1 MDRGCAK
8 RQAELA
14 NTQYQGKGETTAL
27 SRGGNSFPVCAVVAS
42 EELTCQLPVDR
53 LPGLVAC
60 QQGSFPVEWEQ
71 EKEAIFMELSDRIAL
86 VRKAAGLTQEQLGA
100 LVGVTRQA
108 VSKWESGQA
117 VPDAV
122 TAAKLCEALH
132 VSADFVLLGKEP
144 DGVQPPTYTP
154 PDTCPCCG
162 RAVAGSVCTVCG
174 YQLPE
179 HPPRGPRYALVAE
192 IAGYVNK
199 AEEHA
204 AELEKYCG
212 LSMEYAQAAITQ
224 SISLYSSM
232 LIRRDLD
239 DGAARYL
246 ASVLD
251 RSYFRLRIVQDDG
264 KETGDALL
272 AKPAAMELPPL
283 PKEDGI
289 GFWGVVG
296 AVIVALIILSFL

>member
-1 MDRGCAK
+1 
-8 RQAELA
+8 
-14 NTQYQGKGETTAL
+14 
-27 SRGGNSFPVCAVVAS
+27 
-42 EELTCQLPVDR
+42 
-53 LPGLVAC
+53 
-60 QQGSFPVEWEQ
+60 
-71 EKEAIFMELSDRIAL
+71 MELSDRIAL

-117 VPDAV
+117 VPDAATV
-122 TAAKLCEALH
+122 AKLCEALR

-144 DGVQPPTYTP
+144 DGSQPPAYTL

-162 RAVAGSVCTVCG
+162 RAVSGSVCPVCG
-174 YQLPE
+174 YQLPD

-192 IAGYVNK
+192 VVGYANR

-212 LSMEYAQAAITQ
+212 ISREYAQAAISQ
-224 SISLYSSM
+224 STSLYSLM
-232 LIRRDLD
+232 LLRRNLD
-239 DGAARYL
+239 DGAVRYL

-251 RSYFRLRIVQDDG
+251 RSYFRLRIVRDDG
-264 KETGDALL
+264 ERYDDALL
-272 AKPAAMELPPL
+272 SKPAAMELPPL
-283 PKEDGI
+283 PKSDGI